1 MMFKSSVTTFLLLA
15 ALATV
20 STAQVETTPTP
31 TTATSTSTTTT
42 STVFGTPTITT
53 TPTTRPPNNMTSV
66 PDFSSLASVIA
77 SVATGR
83 SLNPGYSPTAK
94 PGAGANSA
102 SRMGGD
108 VLTGMV
114 FVVLSAV
121 VAGAG
126 TLAL

>member
-15 ALATV
+15 ALAIV
-20 STAQVETTPTP
+20 STAQVETPTP
-31 TTATSTSTTTT
+31 TTATSTSTTTTST

-121 VAGAG
+121 VAGA
-126 TLAL
+126 

>member
-15 ALATV
+15 ALAIV
-20 STAQVETTPTP
+20 STAQVETPTP

-42 STVFGTPTITT
+42 STSTVFGTPTITT
-53 TPTTRPPNNMTSV
+53 APTTRPPNNMTSV

-121 VAGAG
+121 VAGA
-126 TLAL
+126 